1 MTPATLPPAPVP
13 THYKGVRI
21 PTPATL
27 ARYGLGLLAW
37 KRYVRQQGGK
47 CGACKG
53 LPASGAL
60 HIDHEHV
67 PGWARMAEP
76 DRALYVRGLLCFP
89 CNKYALGA
97 IRNLAHAEAIYQ
109 YLDRYERRRP

>member
-1 MTPATLPPAPVP
+1 MTPTLPPGPPAP

-21 PTPATL
+21 PAPATL
-27 ARYGLGLLAW
+27 SRYGLGLLTW
-37 KRYVRQQGGK
+37 KRFVRQQGAK
-47 CGACKG
+47 CGVCKG
-53 LPASGAL
+53 LPASGVL
-60 HIDHEHV
+60 HIDHEHA
-67 PGWARMAEP
+67 PGWARMAER

-97 IRNLAHAEAIYQ
+97 VRTLDRAEAIYQ